1 MSVAYGYKPYYGP
14 TGKVDFGWI
23 NEAWDIFKRD
33 AGIWVAALAIYYVII
48 LVAEIPF
55 QLIMG
60 GSKYAT
66 TPGTSPSAA
75 LSNFPW
81 VPFSLLEVFMIV
93 AELFMGASLL
103 LMALKAVRRIP
114 LTFADAFSGARL
126 MGPLFCFGFLAS
138 LFNMLG
144 VLALIIGVIFT
155 TALMMPGYA
164 LIADGDSIT
173 GAFNR
178 SLNAMK
184 ADWLRAGGFVFIGGL
199 LSMVAQMVTCGLGA
213 VVVVPMTLI
222 VAVLAYRD
230 MVGMDGIQ
238 EPNFPYQQ
246 QAYAQPPM
254 QPGTWPPPPGQPGAA
269 PWASP
274 GQQPPPYGQYP
285 GVPPSQPPAGQYPPP
300 PAPPPY
306 GQQPPDQAGPGT

>member
-14 TGKVDFGWI
+14 TGRVDFGWI

-33 AGIWVAALAIYYVII
+33 AGIWIAAMAVYWGI
-48 LVAEIPF
+48 LIVVEIPF
-55 QLIMG
+55 QLSMS
-60 GSKYAT
+60 GSKYMTPTT
-66 TPGTSPSAA
+66 TPTPP
-75 LSNFPW
+75 LQNFPW

-114 LTFADAFSGARL
+114 LTFGDAFSGARL
-126 MGPLFCFGFLAS
+126 MGPLFCFAFLAS
-138 LFNMLG
+138 LFNILG
-144 VLALIIGVIFT
+144 MLALIIGMLFT
-155 TALMMPGYA
+155 TALLLPGYA

-184 ADWLRAGGFVFIGGL
+184 ADWVRAGGFVFVGWL
-199 LSMVAQMVTCGLGA
+199 LSALAQVFTCGLGA

-230 MVGMDGIQ
+230 MVGMHGIQ
-238 EPNFPYQQ
+238 EPNFPFQQ

-254 QPGTWPPPPGQPGAA
+254 QPGTWPPPPGQ
-269 PWASP
+269 
-274 GQQPPPYGQYP
+274 QQPPY
-285 GVPPSQPPAGQYPPP
+285 SQPPYGSPSSQQYPPP
-300 PAPPPY
+300 SAQPPY
-306 GQQPPDQAGPGT
+306 GQQPPDQQGPGT